1 MSTTTTTAAPTD
13 GSAQLMLYGPNVL
26 HNSAVQ
32 SVKFYAACFAG
43 AVAGT
48 LGLETWR
55 GFAVFA
61 LASVFSAAVLVAL
74 NCKGRPT
81 AFFQGGALEL
91 ANPGQDN
98 LMSFVLVWTLFYG
111 ASHLSF
117 DF

>member
-1 MSTTTTTAAPTD
+1 MSTTTTAGPADGGEQQLLYAA
-13 GSAQLMLYGPNVL
+13 NVL
-26 HNSAVQ
+26 HNTSVQ

-61 LASVFSAAVLVAL
+61 LASAFGAAIVVAV
-74 NCKGRPT
+74 NCKGRPK
-81 AFFQGGALEL
+81 AYFQGGAFEL

-98 LMSFVLVWTLFYG
+98 LMSFILMWTLFYG
-111 ASHLSF
+111 IVHVY
-117 DF
+117 D